1 MRLILEKQ
9 PHTLNVWTAAEKEKV
24 KDLFYEGYTDEE
36 IGNKIGRTAKAVGV
50 QRCHMR
56 LRKKRQPPKT
66 FCIHDA
72 MADYYPKW
80 YMQHLKRE
88 WEKEQLMCSMS

>member
-24 KDLFYEGYTDEE
+24 KDLFFEGYTDEE
-36 IGNKIGRTAKAVGV
+36 IDSRIGRTAKAVGV
-50 QRCHMR
+50 QRCYLH
-56 LRKKRQPPKT
+56 LHKKRQPPKQ
-66 FCIHDA
+66 FIIHDA

-80 YMQHLKRE
+80 YKEHLKRE
-88 WEKEQLMCSMS
+88 WEQSMYSMS